1 MPIGRPQPIHNGT
14 GEGRS
19 PPQSM
24 HRTRIYGVVAKV
36 LLASFVAVL
45 LVAITSRRVR
55 TGSTIELVPAY
66 FYPEGDGLAAWKQ
79 LIIDAQS
86 INIEVILN
94 PASGPGTTQDP
105 SYVAVVNNLR
115 SAGGGVFGYVSTQYG
130 NRDITA
136 VMEDVNTYVRFYRIS
151 GIFVD
156 EMANTLEKFPYYE
169 KLYHSIKKL
178 DSDFK
183 VVGNPGMPYTVE
195 NYLGAADTL
204 VIFEGTGA
212 AYAHFKPFIT
222 APWVANH
229 PPNRFANIVYALK
242 STAELH
248 RAFVAARRTNAGS
261 VFITDGGLPNPYAG
275 LPHYWVQQVAALRAP
290 VLTESTS
297 ARGRSDDQSSGDRM
311 GIPRHDQTK

>member
-1 MPIGRPQPIHNGT
+1 MRIN
-14 GEGRS
+14 
-19 PPQSM
+19 
-24 HRTRIYGVVAKV
+24 RIYGVVARV
-36 LLASFVAVL
+36 LLASFVAAL

-55 TGSTIELVPAY
+55 TGLTTELVPAY
-66 FYPEGDGLAAWKQ
+66 FYPDGDGLAAWNQ
-79 LIIDAQS
+79 LIIDAES

-94 PASGPGTTQDP
+94 PASGPGTAQDP
-105 SYVAVVNNLR
+105 NYVAVVNNLR

-136 VMEDVNTYVRFYRIS
+136 VIEDINTYVKFYKIN

-156 EMANTLEKFPYYE
+156 EMANTLEKVPYYE
-169 KLYHSIKKL
+169 ELYHSIKKL

-195 NYLGAADTL
+195 SYLRAADTL
-204 VIFEGTGA
+204 VIFEGTAA
-212 AYAHFKPFIT
+212 AYAHFQPFIT

-242 STAELH
+242 STTELH

-261 VFITDGGLPNPYAG
+261 VFVTDGGLPNPYAG
-275 LPHYWVQQVAALRAP
+275 LPHYWVQQVAALRP
-290 VLTESTS
+290 PILTESTS
-297 ARGRSDDQSSGDRM
+297 VRGRSDDRWSGDRM
-311 GIPRHDQTK
+311 GILRPDQTR